1 MQSPDEIL
9 TLFES
14 RMTELGI
21 TQAELGARAFGKADN
36 SAIQGLKR
44 GSSPAFDRV
53 AAMADVLGLEL
64 YLGKPRSGTKG
75 FADPNSSVGPK
86 APSSL
91 SNDYLPIPWHK
102 PTKGAGSSPV
112 SFSYA
117 WMTANGLIP
126 DRLSAI
132 VPDHVDLPDHLPGS
146 TVVVIDARAQ
156 RRLSFG
162 PWSYQEAGLIR
173 VARLLFDRGNIVI
186 MPGSPEREPRLLPEA
201 EAATILP
208 LGRVVWMGVVPKD

>member
-1 MQSPDEIL
+1 
-9 TLFES
+9 
-14 RMTELGI
+14 MTELGI
-21 TQAELGARAFGKADN
+21 TQAELGARAFGKQDN

-64 YLGKPRSGTKG
+64 YLGKPRAWPAG
-75 FADPNSSVGPK
+75 FADPDATSNPR
-86 APSSL
+86 APEAVRG
-91 SNDYLPIPWHK
+91 DYLPIPWHV
-102 PTKGAGSSPV
+102 PIKGAGSSPV

-132 VPDHVDLPDHLPGS
+132 IPDHVDLPDHLSGS
-146 TVVVIDARAQ
+146 TVAVIDARAQ
-156 RRLSFG
+156 RQLSFG
-162 PWSYQEAGLIR
+162 PWTYQEAGSIR
-173 VARLLFDRGNIVI
+173 VARLLFDHGNIVI
-186 MPGSPEREPRLLPEA
+186 MPGSADRPARLLPEA
-201 EAATILP
+201 DASTILP